1 MVNHVFH
8 TQSHVGIVNLCD
20 IVKLAPKPFFCKK
33 NAKLLKLLYLLLFYK
48 TDNMGC
54 LTPFN
59 HLFPTAPKEIDC
71 LFGMPNLTLR
81 AVVTHCSKTPN
92 LVAMK
97 LKRRVAPGHKARK
110 GLERFRPAG

>member
-1 MVNHVFH
+1 MVNHVFY
-8 TQSHVGIVNLCD
+8 TKSHVGIVNLCD
-20 IVKLAPKPFFCKK
+20 IVKLAPKPCFCKK
-33 NAKLLKLLYLLLFYK
+33 NAKLPKYLLLLGPK
-48 TDNMGC
+48 SDNMVC

-59 HLFPTAPKEIDC
+59 HLSPTAPREFDC
-71 LFGMPNLTLR
+71 LFGMPILTLS